1 MSICYPIMGVS
12 LLGLKE
18 RWTYNNFENVD
29 PIRLEIHQFNTN
41 KKVAKLGFNNT
52 PSVNLKPHGP
62 TSSFKVIFPTL
73 MQTSTPSLSF
83 MISI

>member
-29 PIRLEIHQFNTN
+29 PIRLEIHQFNTD
-41 KKVAKLGFNNT
+41 KKLSKLGFKNT
-52 PSVNLKPHGP
+52 PSVNLKPHG
-62 TSSFKVIFPTL
+62 
-73 MQTSTPSLSF
+73 
-83 MISI
+83 